1 MVRPLSAPSITG
13 TNYTR
18 LIAIR
23 EAFARGPA
31 SGALNAAF
39 GNRNLSPEMVRI
51 VSSVD
56 NLLTKI
62 LPNRPAGSPYA
73 TSNMELEPRVPTPSV
88 TPTPVNPAE
97 PEFGIPPTEYSGGFE
112 FAGRG
117 RQGVPVINV
126 PRPKYP
132 ASNITREGYSTGT
145 TPPGPTQSSYS
156 YATSRSPDRSAAR
169 SRSRPPPGEFEIV
182 PPSHVPPQARMVVP
196 PPVVPG
202 EETDDSPMT
211 PEVSRGF
218 TRQSMHEGG
227 LVLAGQNPN
236 ATNVVKADMETARQ
250 HYKSQRELYK
260 LEKAE
265 RKKEMEERAA
275 AKAERKRAKAA

>member
-1 MVRPLSAPSITG
+1 MA
-13 TNYTR
+13 
-18 LIAIR
+18 
-23 EAFARGPA
+23 
-31 SGALNAAF
+31 
-39 GNRNLSPEMVRI
+39 RI

-56 NLLTKI
+56 DLLTKI
-62 LPNRPAGSPYA
+62 LPHRPAGSPYA
-73 TSNMELEPRVPTPSV
+73 SNNMELEPRVPTPSV

-97 PEFGIPPTEYSGGFE
+97 PEFGVPPTEYSGGFE
-112 FAGRG
+112 FANRG
-117 RQGVPVINV
+117 RQPGVPVITV

-132 ASNITREGYSTGT
+132 ASSITREGYSTGT
-145 TPPGPTQSSYS
+145 TPPGPAQSGYG
-156 YATSRSPDRSAAR
+156 YATSPYPSGSPDRSAAR

-182 PPSHVPPQARMVVP
+182 PPSRVPPQARMVVP

-202 EETDDSPMT
+202 DETEDSPMT
-211 PEVSRGF
+211 PDVSRGF
-218 TRQSMHEGG
+218 TRQSVHESG
-227 LVLAGQNPN
+227 LVLAGQPGGT
-236 ATNVVKADMETARQ
+236 AAKADMETARQ